1 MCVCIQCNPV
11 IKYPMLLSRE
21 PMLHV
26 ITQNLCRNCDD
37 IMADEEAEDQQVRK
51 GARDALDR
59 VSGDDRVSVIK
70 IYPHCYYGY
79 AIETLP

>member
-1 MCVCIQCNPV
+1 
-11 IKYPMLLSRE
+11 
-21 PMLHV
+21 
-26 ITQNLCRNCDD
+26 
-37 IMADEEAEDQQVRK
+37 MADEEAEDQQVRK